1 MTTRNL
7 ILTALLLAASPARA
21 SLVEITWDEN
31 GDFQHVAEIGPGGFA
46 EVCGAL
52 SSQERIHWT
61 FEASAAL
68 DFNIH
73 YHAGDEVVYP
83 AAFPNTVAKAGV
95 LVAPLDQS
103 YCWMWTSHQ
112 RSPATVTLRLSH

>member
-1 MTTRNL
+1 MPNRAL
-7 ILTALLLAASPARA
+7 VMTALLLAASPAGA
-21 SLVEITWDEN
+21 SLVEIAWSED
-31 GDFQHVAEIGPGGFA
+31 GDFQHVAEIGAGGFA
-46 EVCGAL
+46 EVCGTL
-52 SSQERIHWT
+52 SSQEQIHWT

-83 AAFPNTVAKAGV
+83 SAFPDTVDKAGV
-95 LVAPLDQS
+95 LVAPIDQT
-103 YCWMWTSHQ
+103 YCWMWTSRQ